1 MGLPTH
7 VSDPPASGPVR
18 RGIVHATPA
27 PHRRNPTGRETR
39 ATTGYVPALANPPP
53 PAYSGGMC
61 LQSFLV
67 SVLVA
72 TGVACAG
79 ADDESTATAPMAA
92 IRIESAATST
102 AKNDPAAELIQA
114 AVAADIQRT
123 AALVAADTKALDTL
137 CGDELIFGHADGR
150 IQSKAELL
158 ASLSAGDMRYF
169 AINPGQRD
177 VRLLAEAVALVF
189 GSAEL
194 LVGTADNAR
203 PLKIRY
209 LAVYRFDARLGWRLT
224 AYQSSLRTSE
234 E

>member
-1 MGLPTH
+1 M
-7 VSDPPASGPVR
+7 
-18 RGIVHATPA
+18 
-27 PHRRNPTGRETR
+27 
-39 ATTGYVPALANPPP
+39 LANPSP
-53 PAYSGGMC
+53 PAYSAGMC
-61 LQSFLV
+61 LRSFLV
-67 SVLVA
+67 SVLTA

-79 ADDESTATAPMAA
+79 ADNASGSAPAMAP
-92 IRIESAATST
+92 IRIESAATTT
-102 AKNDPAAELIQA
+102 AKSDPAEELIQA

-123 AALVAADTKALDTL
+123 AALVAADTKALDQL

-158 ASLSAGDMRYF
+158 ASLSAGDIRYF
-169 AINPGQRD
+169 AINPGQRE

-189 GSAEL
+189 SSAEL
-194 LVGTADNAR
+194 LVGTAENAR

-224 AYQSSLRTSE
+224 AYQSSQRTTE

>member
-1 MGLPTH
+1 
-7 VSDPPASGPVR
+7 
-18 RGIVHATPA
+18 
-27 PHRRNPTGRETR
+27 
-39 ATTGYVPALANPPP
+39 
-53 PAYSGGMC
+53 MC
-61 LQSFLV
+61 FRSFLV
-67 SVLVA
+67 SVLAA
-72 TGVACAG
+72 TGVACVG
-79 ADDESTATAPMAA
+79 ADNEFSSAPAMAP
-92 IRIESAATST
+92 IRIESAITT
-102 AKNDPAAELIQA
+102 TDKNDPAAELIQA

-158 ASLSAGDMRYF
+158 AALSAGDLRYF
-169 AINPGQRD
+169 AINPGQRE

-194 LVGTADNAR
+194 LVGTVENAR

-224 AYQSSLRTSE
+224 AYQSSLRTAE